1 MFSKTVLLTLLG
13 LIVSVTAAFGGGED
27 AYLELLKSDVRAE
40 KVAIVNEVMEFTDQE
55 ASRFWPVYREYD
67 RQLTMI
73 VDDRIRMIKQFS
85 EYYGTFDD
93 KMSKKIAETAF
104 RLEARRTNLKRK
116 FFPRFSKAVGAKR
129 AAQFF
134 QLERQINLL
143 IELQIA
149 AELPLLD

>member
-1 MFSKTVLLTLLG
+1 MLRKSVLIAVLG
-13 LIVSVTAAFGGGED
+13 ITTSVSTAFGGPD
-27 AYLELLKSDVRAE
+27 TYLELLRSDVRAE
-40 KVAIVNEVMEFTDQE
+40 KVAIINDVMDFTDAE
-55 ASRFWPVYREYD
+55 AASFWPVYREYD
-67 RQLTMI
+67 RQLNMI
-73 VDDRIRMIKQFS
+73 VDDRIAMIKQFA

-93 KMSKKIAETAF
+93 KKSKRLAEKAF
-104 RLEARRTNLKRK
+104 RLEARRTGLKRK

-134 QLERQINLL
+134 QLERQVNLL